1 MQCRKKSRQGG
12 FTVPELLLVIA
23 ISITFLSV
31 SIVGIVSYMR
41 QLQLAELDNAAKEIF
56 LSAQSRAILLSGNQQ
71 LKSYV
76 IHADDSNRMDHIDV
90 IPGSTETTQ
99 MTVYYIHSDD
109 VNIHELLP
117 EETIDPSLWDGDFYI
132 VYEPESGS
140 VADVFFTD
148 DGDLPVHGDFPAF
161 YETWRAAP
169 VKERRNSDPMIGYYG
184 GEAAQSGTT
193 LSLRTPVI
201 NIYNENT
208 LRAEVTY
215 WVPRTLAMSGD
226 ADDVTLEVKLR
237 YQDQE
242 ITMQQNEADLVADH
256 SGAYLG

>member
-56 LSAQSRAILLSGNQQ
+56 LSAQNRAILLSGNQQ

-76 IHADDSNRMDHIDV
+76 IHTDDSNRMDHIDV

-132 VYEPESGS
+132 VYE
-140 VADVFFTD
+140 
-148 DGDLPVHGDFPAF
+148 
-161 YETWRAAP
+161 
-169 VKERRNSDPMIGYYG
+169 RRC
-184 GEAAQSGTT
+184 
-193 LSLRTPVI
+193 R
-201 NIYNENT
+201 
-208 LRAEVTY
+208 
-215 WVPRTLAMSGD
+215 
-226 ADDVTLEVKLR
+226 
-237 YQDQE
+237 
-242 ITMQQNEADLVADH
+242 
-256 SGAYLG
+256 